1 MSQNI
6 LVTGGAGYIGGSVVA
21 ELLSRT
27 SSSIKGATV
36 FATVRSEEQVQ
47 RLSKHGIGA
56 IQLDLHNETAAME
69 AVIRNEIDIIIH
81 TASSAVPSHVSNL
94 VKALG
99 RRRQVGGKETYFIH
113 SSILT
118 MFGEDGGWPSGE
130 VRDTDPLFEKEKQL
144 GTDHP
149 GRATDIAVVEQ
160 AKAEGVVTFLVM
172 VPTVYGKGS
181 GQGRRLSV
189 NIPAYVRTSI
199 KLGIVY
205 KFDKDGNPPAT
216 HISDLTALYALLV
229 EKILQKEPIPSGE
242 KGYYFA
248 MAHRISWWAIM
259 PRLAEGLHM
268 RGLVTEP
275 RAQTWPSYDMASEY
289 LRWPPQFVRAMG
301 TSSGQ
306 QIPINAYQI
315 GWQPKWDEQR
325 FLEGMDDE
333 IKAALE
339 SDTVPATLFDKLLSP
354 SKGSTGA

>member
-1 MSQNI
+1 MSHNI
-6 LVTGGAGYIGGSVVA
+6 LVTGAAGYIGGSVVA

-27 SSSIKGATV
+27 SSSTKGATV
-36 FATVRSEEQVQ
+36 FAAVRSEEQVQ
-47 RLSKHGIGA
+47 SLSEHGISA
-56 IQLDLHNETAAME
+56 IQLDLHNETATMA
-69 AVIRNEIDIIIH
+69 AVISNEIDIIIH

-94 VKALG
+94 IKALG
-99 RRRQVGGKETYFIH
+99 RRRQIGGKETYFIH

-118 MFGEDGGWPSGE
+118 MFGEDAGWPSGE
-130 VRDTDPLFEKEKQL
+130 VRDIDPLFEQEKQL

-149 GRATDIAVVEQ
+149 GRATDITVVKQ
-160 AKAEGVVTFLVM
+160 AKAEGVVAFLVV

-181 GQGRRLSV
+181 GQGRKLSV
-189 NIPAYVRTSI
+189 NIPAYVRISI
-199 KLGIVY
+199 QLGIVY
-205 KFDKDGNPPAT
+205 KFDKDGNSPAT

-248 MAHRISWWAIM
+248 MAHRISWWTIM
-259 PRLAEGLHM
+259 SRLAEGLHM

-275 RAQTWPSYDMASEY
+275 RVQTWPSYDMASEH

-315 GWQPKWDEQR
+315 GWQPKWDKQR
-325 FLEGMDDE
+325 CLESMDDE
-333 IKAALE
+333 INAVLE
-339 SDTVPATLFDKLLSP
+339 FDTVPVTLFDKLLNASN
-354 SKGSTGA
+354 SSTGA